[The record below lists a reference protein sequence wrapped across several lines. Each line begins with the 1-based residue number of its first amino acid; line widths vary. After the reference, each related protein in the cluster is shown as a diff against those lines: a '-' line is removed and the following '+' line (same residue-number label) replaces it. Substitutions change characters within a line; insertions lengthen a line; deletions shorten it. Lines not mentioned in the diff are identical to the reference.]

1 MASFRLEWRASA
13 AKELRKIDRQVIPRI
28 VEAVEQLSHE
38 PFPPGAKKLQGTEF
52 IYRIRVGDYRIV
64 YEVDA
69 ARVVIIIVRVRHRKE
84 VYR

>member
-13 AKELRKIDRQVIPRI
+13 AKELRKIDRQMIPRI
-28 VEAVEQLSHE
+28 VAAVEQLAWE
-38 PFPPGAKKLQGTEF
+38 PLPLGAKKLQGTEF

-64 YEVDA
+64 YEVVEA
-69 ARVVIIIVRVRHRKE
+69 AEYVTIVRIRHRKE

>member
-13 AKELRKIDRQVIPRI
+13 AKELRKIDRQAIPRI
-28 VEAVEQLSHE
+28 VEAAAQLAHE
-38 PFPPGAKKLQGTEF
+38 PYPPGAKKLQGTEF

-64 YEVDA
+64 YEVNA
-69 ARVVIIIVRVRHRKE
+69 AEIVIIIVRVRHRKE

>member
-13 AKELRKIDRQVIPRI
+13 AKELRKIDRQIIPRI
-28 VEAVEQLSHE
+28 VEAVEQLAHE

-52 IYRIRVGDYRIV
+52 IHRIRVGDYRIV